1 MADVTI
7 IPHTYTVICRVCG
20 TRRDGLRAHEVR
32 RFEQDHQHGEAH
44 G

>member
-1 MADVTI
+1 MADVTT
-7 IPHTYTVICRVCG
+7 IPDTYTIICRVCG

-32 RFEQDHQHGEAH
+32 RFEEAHQHREAR